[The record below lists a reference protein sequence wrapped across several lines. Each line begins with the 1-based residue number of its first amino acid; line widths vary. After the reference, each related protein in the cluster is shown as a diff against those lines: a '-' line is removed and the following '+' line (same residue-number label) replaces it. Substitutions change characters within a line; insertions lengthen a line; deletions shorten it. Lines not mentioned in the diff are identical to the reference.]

1 MESNYELK
9 ENDTKNCICY
19 YSNDMIKIEDF
30 DFENILIDEKA
41 NENVCVIF
49 NNISYL
55 KELKSSFTYVFL
67 IFLKKIKVD

>member
-1 MESNYELK
+1 MKMESNYELK

-41 NENVCVIF
+41 NENVLVF
-49 NNISYL
+49 SISY
-55 KELKSSFTYVFL
+55 KNL
-67 IFLKKIKVD
+67 IGVKHLGSILGSIK